1 MELWSRSTGF
11 GGRPLISYKG
21 GQTTNPNKLMTSFQS
36 NLIQRALRKRSK
48 KQNGFTLIELMV
60 VVAIV
65 GILSGVG
72 LPQLLKA
79 QDKAKDSAA
88 IATLTNAAKECSLL
102 LVTEGNGDNFDATQ
116 YTAGGNEV
124 QGDCEA
130 DTTDALTI
138 LSASGD
144 GTKEA
149 AVSFDIGGIPGVAA
163 FPEAEEEPAV

>member
-1 MELWSRSTGF
+1 MTNTFLQAALLRAQAK
-11 GGRPLISYKG
+11 RKG
-21 GQTTNPNKLMTSFQS
+21 
-36 NLIQRALRKRSK
+36 K

-65 GILSGVG
+65 GVLSSVG

-102 LVTEGNGDNFDATQ
+102 LVTEGVGTNFDATQ
-116 YTAGGNEV
+116 YTAGGNTV
-124 QGDCEA
+124 TGTCAAGSTGQ
-130 DTTDALTI
+130 LTL

-144 GTKEA
+144 GTKQA
-149 AVSFDIGGIPGVAA
+149 VVSFDIGGIPGI
-163 FPEAEEEPAV
+163 AEFATTTGDTTGTDTTGTDTTGGGTV

>member
-1 MELWSRSTGF
+1 M
-11 GGRPLISYKG
+11 
-21 GQTTNPNKLMTSFQS
+21 TNTFLQAA
-36 NLIQRALRKRSK
+36 LLRAQAKRKSK

-102 LVTEGNGDNFDATQ
+102 LVTEGTGENFDATQ
-116 YTAGGNEV
+116 YTAGGN
-124 QGDCEA
+124 
-130 DTTDALTI
+130 
-138 LSASGD
+138 AS
-144 GTKEA
+144 
-149 AVSFDIGGIPGVAA
+149 
-163 FPEAEEEPAV
+163 

>member
-1 MELWSRSTGF
+1 M
-11 GGRPLISYKG
+11 
-21 GQTTNPNKLMTSFQS
+21 TNFQA
-36 NLIQRALRKRSK
+36 NLIQRALKKRSK

-102 LVTEGNGDNFDATQ
+102 LVTEGEGTNFDASQ
-116 YTAGGNEV
+116 YTAGGNTV
-124 QGDCEA
+124 SGTCEA
-130 DTTDALTI
+130 DNAAALTI
-138 LSASGD
+138 KSASGD

-149 AVSFDIGGIPGVAA
+149 SVGFDIGGIPGIAE
-163 FPEAEEEPAV
+163 FPEEESTP